1 MQHLKK
7 IIPGESQKEYDLWLI
22 DAGATKIAVIK
33 EIKAITGLGLKE
45 SKDLV
50 DNCPKP
56 VKEGISREEGEEY
69 KKRIEAAGGKAELR

>member
-1 MQHLKK
+1 M
-7 IIPGESQKEYDLWLI
+7 WLI
-22 DAGATKIAVIK
+22 DAGATKIAVNK

-56 VKEGISREEGEEY
+56 VKESISREEGEEY
-69 KKRIEAAGGKAELR
+69 KNRIEAAGGKAELR